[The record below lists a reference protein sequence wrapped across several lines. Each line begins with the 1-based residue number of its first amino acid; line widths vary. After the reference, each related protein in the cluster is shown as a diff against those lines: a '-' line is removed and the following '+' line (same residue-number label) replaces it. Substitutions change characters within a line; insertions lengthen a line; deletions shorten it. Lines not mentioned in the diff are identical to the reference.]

1 MNKTAAG
8 LAVVLVLAATS
19 ARADQAAMQAAAA
32 GAKADYLMLYDA
44 VAKKIQSLGEA
55 IPEDKY
61 GWRPAEGVRSIAEVL
76 NHIDGAAYLFAK
88 AAGVAVPA
96 DAPKDPEK
104 GPEATTKKEI
114 LAALA
119 TSLAF
124 GRTTAEAATPEQLEM
139 KVDFFGNPFS
149 VRQLYLAEYGHMSEH
164 LGQLI
169 AYARSVGVAPPWSK

>member
-1 MNKTAAG
+1 MSKSAAG
-8 LAVVLVLAATS
+8 LVVVLMLAATA

-32 GAKADYLMLYDA
+32 GAKADYLMLYDG

-55 IPEDKY
+55 IPEGKY
-61 GWRPAEGVRSIAEVL
+61 AWRPTKDVRSIAEVL
-76 NHIDGAAYLFAK
+76 NHVDGATYLFTK
-88 AAGVAVPA
+88 AAGVAQPA

-104 GPEATTKKEI
+104 GPGATTKKEI

-124 GRTTAEAATPEQLEM
+124 GRAAAEATTPEQLEQ
-139 KVDFFGNPFS
+139 KVDFFGNKIS
-149 VRQLYLAEYGHMSEH
+149 VRQLYMADYGHMSEH

-169 AYARSVGVAPPWSK
+169 AYARSVGVVPPWSK